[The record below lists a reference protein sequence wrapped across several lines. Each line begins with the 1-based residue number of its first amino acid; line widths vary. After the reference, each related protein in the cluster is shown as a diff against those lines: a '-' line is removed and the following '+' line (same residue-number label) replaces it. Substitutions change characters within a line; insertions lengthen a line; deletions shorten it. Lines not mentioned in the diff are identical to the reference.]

1 MTEASTLSRLPQ
13 KIRPSRRKQLNS
25 LFSHGGIRI
34 GVTVLGLYFLLAL
47 LAPLLTPHDPYS
59 QVLSARL
66 LPPVWA
72 DGGSWTYLLGTD
84 HLGRDYLTRLLYG
97 GRVSMTIGLLAAT
110 CGCVIG
116 TTLGIC
122 AGYFGGRVDQAANFL
137 LTCQLAMPTLLL
149 AMALVFLIGPSLPV
163 VIAVIGLLH
172 WTYFFVVVRAATM
185 QLREAEFVHAARCFG
200 SSRRQILMQEILPN
214 LVSRII
220 VVFTL
225 EVAVAMLA
233 EASLSFLGV
242 GVPPPTPSWG
252 LMIAE
257 GRNFMFMRPELVII
271 PGATLFV
278 LIVAINL
285 MGDGMRDLYEG
296 KGH

>member
-1 MTEASTLSRLPQ
+1 MADATIPVSRARGPGL
-13 KIRPSRRKQLNS
+13 L
-25 LFSHGGIRI
+25 SHGGVRI
-34 GVTVLGLYFLLAL
+34 GLTIFSVYMLLAI
-47 LAPLLTPHDPYS
+47 LAPVLTPHDPYS
-59 QVLSARL
+59 QALASRL
-66 LPPVWA
+66 LPPVWEPR
-72 DGGSWTYLLGTD
+72 GSWTHILGTD

-97 GRVSMTIGLLAAT
+97 GRVSITIGLVAAT
-110 CGCVIG
+110 IGCAIG

-122 AGYFGGRVDQAANFL
+122 AGYFGGRVDQAVNFL

-172 WTYFFVVVRAATM
+172 WTYFLVVVRAATM
-185 QLREAEFVHAARCFG
+185 QLRDAEFVQAAQCFG

-257 GRNFMFMRPELVII
+257 GRNFMFMRPDLVMI
-271 PGATLFV
+271 PGITLFV

-285 MGDGMRDLYEG
+285 MGDGLRDLNEG
-296 KGH
+296 EGR